1 MFAAP
6 ERRVSVFGRPRD
18 ADMPMVAPA
27 VQPAAGFTLVELA
40 VVCAVVGVL
49 AAVALP
55 SYQSYLLRSGRA
67 DAVDALTR
75 LQMAQAGYHAAHGLY
90 ATELSALRGVPQSGS
105 AQGLYTVAVAG
116 GGDGYRATAVAQGRQ
131 RKDSECSVLS
141 VEVAQG
147 FTHLGPTARCWNR

>member
-1 MFAAP
+1 MF
-6 ERRVSVFGRPRD
+6 
-18 ADMPMVAPA
+18 APA

-40 VVCAVVGVL
+40 VVCAMAGVL

-55 SYQSYLLRSGRA
+55 SYQSHLLRAGRA

-75 LQMAQAGYHAAHGLY
+75 LQMSQARYHAAHGLY
-90 ATELSALRGVPQSGS
+90 ATELSVLRGVPQPDS
-105 AQGLYTVAVAG
+105 AQGLYTLAVAG

-131 RKDSECSVLS
+131 RKDSECSLLS

-147 FTHLGPTARCWNR
+147 FTHHGPSARCWNR

>member
-1 MFAAP
+1 
-6 ERRVSVFGRPRD
+6 
-18 ADMPMVAPA
+18 MVTPTVPPA
-27 VQPAAGFTLVELA
+27 TGFTLVELA
-40 VVCAVVGVL
+40 VVCAMAGVL

-55 SYQSYLLRSGRA
+55 SYQSYLLRAGRA

-75 LQMAQAGYHAAHGLY
+75 LQMAQARHHAAHGLY
-90 ATELSALRGVPQSGS
+90 ATELSVLRGVPQPDS
-105 AQGLYTVAVAG
+105 AQGLYTLAVAG
-116 GGDGYRATAVAQGRQ
+116 GGDGYRATAAAQGRQ